1 MTSAT
6 EQRIIAIVLAAAL
19 ATLVLELVR
28 RRRMKEQYALLW
40 LATVFLLLI
49 LAVWNGLL
57 TRVSG
62 WVGVHYPPTTLFL
75 AALGLEIVLLL
86 HFSVSISRLTDRNV
100 TLAQQVALLKDRL
113 AAQQRQLDALQTK
126 VDHDRGPTDDHA
138 SSDPTNSEFASR

>member
-40 LATVFLLLI
+40 LATVFVLLL

-57 TRVSG
+57 TKVSG

-113 AAQQRQLDALQTK
+113 AAKQRQLDALETK
-126 VDHDRGPTDDHA
+126 LDQDRAVTVDQAPSEPT
-138 SSDPTNSEFASR
+138 STEFASR